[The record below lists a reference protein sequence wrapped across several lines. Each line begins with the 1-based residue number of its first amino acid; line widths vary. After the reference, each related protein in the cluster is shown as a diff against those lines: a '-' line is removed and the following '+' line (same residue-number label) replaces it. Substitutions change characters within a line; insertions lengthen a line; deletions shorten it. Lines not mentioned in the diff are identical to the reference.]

1 MIKTH
6 LTKKKENP
14 SSWVF
19 LKLLQQGYQQLTFRN
34 AYTVK
39 IIIYLY
45 NTFHLNT
52 LLYDNFNGY
61 LSEFKSLNL
70 RFDNI
75 SGFCPCHKFGIDLW
89 VFICLHF
96 QRLSC
101 FLWSPPVLA
110 HPPTH
115 IPLLRKF
122 SVFREWIFVYSL
134 LYAWAL

>member
-75 SGFCPCHKFGIDLW
+75 SGFCPCHKFGIDL
-89 VFICLHF
+89 
-96 QRLSC
+96 
-101 FLWSPPVLA
+101 
-110 HPPTH
+110 
-115 IPLLRKF
+115 
-122 SVFREWIFVYSL
+122 
-134 LYAWAL
+134 